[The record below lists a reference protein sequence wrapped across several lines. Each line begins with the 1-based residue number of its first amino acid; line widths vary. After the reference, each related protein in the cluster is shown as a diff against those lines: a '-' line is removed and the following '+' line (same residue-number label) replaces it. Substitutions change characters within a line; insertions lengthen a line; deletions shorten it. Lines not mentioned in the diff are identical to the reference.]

1 MSGGDGMD
9 SYTPVP
15 AARHAWGMWPC
26 PIILGS
32 KCRCFLRPWCMVK
45 SMRYWKLLGGTTEC
59 SDPSWVMEGGESG
72 RQVLKYS
79 LPSSTAMRKRDGAD
93 YSQVQFF

>member
-1 MSGGDGMD
+1 
-9 SYTPVP
+9 
-15 AARHAWGMWPC
+15 
-26 PIILGS
+26 
-32 KCRCFLRPWCMVK
+32 MVK

-59 SDPSWVMEGGESG
+59 PDLSWVMEGGESG

-93 YSQVQFF
+93 YSQV